1 MSGRSQSSRAAI
13 SEGLLFNA
21 NSCGRSPEI
30 SPASKAFGS
39 CRSSK
44 SAAST
49 DGTGKQRRPA
59 ATAVNFHATKLF
71 QPDIAEGYFASEIV
85 QQRKLANFVG
95 RLEHH
100 RIQAERLRKAI
111 GISAMEVS
119 LIVKKSHFFCALPGF
134 HDQLQRSRIEPPP
147 PLLDQLRYAVLGKR
161 SGMLLTQLEL
171 NIQASFA
178 RHLDHI
184 GGF

>member
-1 MSGRSQSSRAAI
+1 M
-13 SEGLLFNA
+13 E
-21 NSCGRSPEI
+21 PT
-30 SPASKAFGS
+30 P
-39 CRSSK
+39 
-44 SAAST
+44 
-49 DGTGKQRRPA
+49 
-59 ATAVNFHATKLF
+59 VNFHAKKLF
-71 QPDIAEGYFASEIV
+71 QPDIAEVHFATEMV
-85 QQRKLANFVG
+85 QQRKLASFVG

-178 RHLDHI
+178 TIQQAVEILRMEMR
-184 GGF
+184 